1 MTLDS
6 EMEDTNMTRALGW
19 LLGASVILALALGCA
34 PMSIAPDVPLQDRS
48 VESPGPDIPKA
59 LAAFSGRW
67 VGVWTDGPSYRKNM
81 ALIIQQLIPPD
92 RAIGFYGCGHQYPI
106 PFRFCPS
113 STPVSG
119 QLEGT
124 TLKIDYPAIP
134 AEGRFRIDGQFLQ
147 GELIDSNTGRV
158 LIRVRATRL
167 P

>member
-1 MTLDS
+1 LDS
-6 EMEDTNMTRALGW
+6 EVEDTNMTRVAVW
-19 LLGASVILALALGCA
+19 LIGASLVLVLAPGCA
-34 PMSIAPDVPLQDRS
+34 PTRIAPDVPLQDRS
-48 VESPGPDIPKA
+48 VEPPGPDIPKA

-67 VGVWTDGPSYRKNM
+67 VGVWTDGPSYSKNM
-81 ALIIQQLIPPD
+81 ALIIQQLISPD

-119 QLEGT
+119 RLDGA
-124 TLKIDYPAIP
+124 TLKIDYPAVP
-134 AEGRFRIDGQFLQ
+134 AEGRFRINGRFLED
-147 GELIDSNTGRV
+147 ELVDSNSGRV

>member
-1 MTLDS
+1 M
-6 EMEDTNMTRALGW
+6 RALVW
-19 LLGASVILALALGCA
+19 LIGASLVLVPGCA
-34 PMSIAPDVPLQDRS
+34 PARIAADVPLEDRA
-48 VESPGPDIPKA
+48 VEPPGPDIPPA

-67 VGVWTDGPSYRKNM
+67 VGVWTDGPGYRKNM
-81 ALIIQQLIPPD
+81 ALIIQRLTPPD

-113 STPVSG
+113 SVAVSG
-119 QLEGT
+119 QLDGV

-134 AEGRFRIDGQFLQ
+134 AEGRFRIDGRFLE
-147 GELIDSNTGRV
+147 GELVDSNTGKM